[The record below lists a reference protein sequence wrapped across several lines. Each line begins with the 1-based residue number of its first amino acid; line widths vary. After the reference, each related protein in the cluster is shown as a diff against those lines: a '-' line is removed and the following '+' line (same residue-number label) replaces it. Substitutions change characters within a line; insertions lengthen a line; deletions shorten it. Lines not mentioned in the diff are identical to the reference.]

1 MPDTIKINGYS
12 IEPGERKQIEL
23 NVARLP
29 THTSIDL
36 PIHLYRAEEKGPTLL
51 LTGGLHGDEINGIEI
66 LRRMIHHDQLMPSK
80 GTVIAIPL
88 VNTYGFIQNIRG
100 LPDGKDINRSF
111 PGSENGSLARLMAYT
126 LMKEVM
132 PLVDYGV
139 DFHTG
144 GDARANYPQIRCE
157 WSMENNRNIAKAF
170 SPPIIIDSSVIDDS
184 FRKAAQDNGTP
195 ILVYEGGESLRFNEL
210 AIQQGIDGTL
220 RLMEYLDMCDKAPDP
235 QETEIYD
242 TSPWIRAHYGGL
254 FSHEVQLGDHVETGQ
269 LLGNISDPYGELWA
283 NVKSPENG
291 RIIGLN
297 NAPVVYKGDALIH
310 IATDYIKTV

>member
-1 MPDTIKINGYS
+1 MPKTITINGYS
-12 IEPGERKQIEL
+12 IDPGEQKQIEL
-23 NVARLP
+23 NIARLP
-29 THTSIDL
+29 THTNIDL
-36 PIHLYRAEEKGPTLL
+36 PIHLYRAEKDGPTLL
-51 LTGGLHGDEINGIEI
+51 LTGGLHGDEINGVEI
-66 LRRMIHHDQLMPSK
+66 LRRMIHHDLLMPDR

-111 PGSENGSLARLMAYT
+111 PGTKNGSLASLMAHT
-126 LMKEVM
+126 IMNQIL
-132 PLVDYGV
+132 PQVDYGV

-157 WSMENNRNIAKAF
+157 WEEEDNREIAKAF
-170 SPPIIIDSSVIDDS
+170 SPPIIVDSSVIDDT

-195 ILVYEGGESLRFNEL
+195 ILVYEGGETLRFDEF
-210 AIQQGIDGTL
+210 AIQEGIDGAL
-220 RLMEYLDMCDKAPDP
+220 RLMKYLDMVEDAPDN

-254 FSHEVQLGDHVETGQ
+254 FQHEAELGDHVEADQ
-269 LLGNISDPYGELWA
+269 LLGYISDPYGELWA
-283 NVKSPENG
+283 EVKSPENG

-310 IATDYIKTV
+310 IATDFIKTV